1 LRRHYGRRLGFGRDA
16 LAEGKRLIFFLRHG
30 RLAEPRIRRI
40 GIKFWGHGIN
50 PLFCGQFCCA
60 GCGFCSTLPRSAELP
75 GQACGEEAGHEIQCR
90 SLFLESTTEIP
101 MKSIFNSS
109 SRGSVR
115 QLGPLEQGLLEALW
129 LRGTATVRELL
140 QDSYQDLAYTTVM
153 TTLDRLYKKNLL
165 TREAEG
171 RAFRYAPRVTRQ
183 ELHWEVAG
191 EAFRQLLDAS
201 PAASLPLSYLVEIL
215 TERDAQLLDSLR
227 EVVESK
233 RRELRDG
240 GSVKRES
247 VSRDSGRKEKD

>member
-1 LRRHYGRRLGFGRDA
+1 MRSILNSNLRG
-16 LAEGKRLIFFLRHG
+16 
-30 RLAEPRIRRI
+30 
-40 GIKFWGHGIN
+40 
-50 PLFCGQFCCA
+50 
-60 GCGFCSTLPRSAELP
+60 T
-75 GQACGEEAGHEIQCR
+75 
-90 SLFLESTTEIP
+90 
-101 MKSIFNSS
+101 
-109 SRGSVR
+109 SRGALK

-140 QDSYQDLAYTTVM
+140 QDGYQDLAYTTVM

-171 RAFRYAPRVTRQ
+171 RAFRYAPRVTRE
-183 ELHWEVAG
+183 ELHREVAG

-233 RRELRDG
+233 RRELRN
-240 GSVKRES
+240 RES
-247 VSRDSGRKEKD
+247 ANRRESAERDSANHDSANKETD